1 MKLLILGGTVFLGR
15 HITEAALAQ
24 GHAVTLLNRGLHK
37 SSLPGFFTRALSLTG
52 DRDADMS
59 ALHSLHFDAVIDCS
73 GQTPTHVTRA
83 VEALG
88 PDVPHYLFV
97 STISVCASFPPG
109 VHYDESV
116 PVCAGHEGY
125 GALKARAEEAIQA
138 ALPGRVAVV
147 RPGLIVGPFDP
158 TGRFT
163 YWPRRVARG
172 GEVLAPGRPDRPVQF
187 IDVRDLAAWCL
198 QLARARSTGV
208 FNAVGSHITMAQLL
222 DDCRQAAGSDARFT
236 WVDDDALLAF
246 GVAPWTGLPLWLPEA
261 DAGYG
266 GMLLADNSRA
276 MAAGLQLRP
285 PRETARDTLAWAQ
298 SLGGEP
304 PASVSTLAPDD
315 EARCL
320 ASTGR
325 ACWCCQ
331 ATTS

>member
-15 HITEAALAQ
+15 HLTETALAQ
-24 GHAVTLLNRGLHK
+24 GHEVTLLNRGRHNAG
-37 SSLPGFFTRALSLTG
+37 LPGLFNRAQSLTG
-52 DRDADMS
+52 DRDGDMS
-59 ALHSLHFDAVIDCS
+59 ALHGHHFDAVIDCS
-73 GQTPTHVTRA
+73 GQTPTHITRA

-109 VHYDESV
+109 VRYDERV

-138 ALPGRVAVV
+138 AWPGRVAVV

-172 GEVLAPGRPDRPVQF
+172 GEVLAPGRPGRPVQF

-198 QLARARSTGV
+198 QLALAHTTGV
-208 FNAVGSHITMAQLL
+208 FNAVGPSMTMAQLL
-222 DDCRQAAGSDARFT
+222 DDCREAAGSDARFT
-236 WVDDDALLAF
+236 WVDDATLLAQ

-261 DAGYG
+261 DAGFG
-266 GMLLADNSRA
+266 GMLLADNRRA
-276 MAAGLQLRP
+276 MAAGLQWRP
-285 PRETARDTLAWAQ
+285 AIDTARDTLAWAR
-298 SLGGEP
+298 SLGAEP
-304 PASVSTLAPDD
+304 PASVSTLTPDD

-320 ASTGR
+320 ALASQR
-325 ACWCCQ
+325 ALL
-331 ATTS
+331 